1 VLSQARSP
9 SFGEWALL
17 AGAGGTASN
26 GSTTPVPILPPGAST
41 PGGGGAGSDDSEDE
55 GDDHDHDEDKDDD

>member
-9 SFGEWALL
+9 LFGEWALL

-26 GSTTPVPILPPGAST
+26 GSTTPVTILPPGTST
-41 PGGGGAGSDDSEDE
+41 PGSGGAGSDDSEDE
-55 GDDHDHDEDKDDD
+55 GDGDDDDEDKDDD